1 MRCLGNLYASCYIFR
16 RTEVRSCQLP
26 TPHNPTAAVRRALR
40 KLGADIRD
48 ARRRR
53 QLPMAVVAERAFT
66 SRSTLQRVE
75 AGDTNVGIGI
85 YASVL
90 HALGLLDGLSQVAD
104 ISNDSVGQALAS
116 ANLPKHVHLKR
127 PSGTSRNG

>member
-1 MRCLGNLYASCYIFR
+1 M
-16 RTEVRSCQLP
+16 P
-26 TPHNPTAAVRRALR
+26 TPHNPPAAVRRALR

-53 QLPMAVVAERAFT
+53 RLPKAVVAERPFT

-85 YASVL
+85 YAAVL
-90 HALGLLDGLSQVAD
+90 LALGLLDGLGQLAD
-104 ISNDSVGQALAS
+104 IGNDPVGQALAS
-116 ANLPKHVHLKR
+116 AELPKHVHLRR
-127 PSGTSRNG
+127 PAGAP